1 MDRRH
6 LEYFLA
12 IAESGSFTRAAAVL
26 NIAQPSLSHTILI
39 LEREL
44 GAQLFER
51 LGRGVKLTSAG
62 QALLEPARRT
72 LGSFQLA
79 RAAVRSVANVGFGR
93 LSIITNTLWA
103 IEPLVQII
111 GEFRQVHR
119 EVQFTVADPQ
129 RRFDVLEHVRSGE
142 ADFGLVDGTPPTGVL
157 ESLWLVDHR
166 LVAVLPPQALP
177 GVRTVTLADLVP
189 FGLISTP
196 PGTALR
202 ELLNEELQE
211 AGESSEI
218 AVETAHLASIVPL
231 VLAGAGAALLPE
243 GLAAAAED
251 KGARVVAM
259 QKPRTAA
266 VHLIWRAGE
275 LTGPA
280 EHFRTI
286 AAALFQSSDR
296 HFLSEQ

>member
-12 IAESGSFTRAAAVL
+12 IAESGSFTRAAAGL
-26 NIAQPSLSHTILI
+26 NIAQPSLSHTILM

-51 LGRGVKLTSAG
+51 LGRGVKLTPAG

-72 LGSFQLA
+72 LGSFQFA
-79 RAAVRSVANVGFGR
+79 QAAVRSVASVGFGR
-93 LSIITNTLWA
+93 LSVITNTLWA

-111 GEFRQVHR
+111 GEFRQLHR
-119 EVQFTVADPQ
+119 GVQFTVADPQ
-129 RRFDVLEHVRSGE
+129 RRFEVLEQVRSGD

-177 GVRTVTLADLVP
+177 GMRAVTLADLVP

-202 ELLNEELQE
+202 ELLDEELQA

-218 AVETAHLASIVPL
+218 AVETAHLASVVPL

-243 GLAAAAED
+243 GLAAAAAD
-251 KGARVVAM
+251 KGARVLAM

-266 VHLIWRAGE
+266 VHLIWRAGD

-280 EHFRTI
+280 QQFRTI
-286 AAALFQSSDR
+286 AAALFR
-296 HFLSEQ
+296 AVR

>member
-12 IAESGSFTRAAAVL
+12 IAESGSFTRAAAGL
-26 NIAQPSLSHTILI
+26 NIAQPSLSHTITM

-51 LGRGVKLTSAG
+51 LGRGVKLTPAG

-72 LGSFQLA
+72 LGSFQFA
-79 RAAVRSVANVGFGR
+79 QAAVRSVANVGFGQ
-93 LSIITNTLWA
+93 LSVITNTLWA

-111 GEFRQVHR
+111 GEFRQVHPG
-119 EVQFTVADPQ
+119 VQFTVADPQ
-129 RRFDVLEHVRSGE
+129 RRFEVLEQVRSGD

-157 ESLWLVDHR
+157 ESLWLVNHR

-177 GVRTVTLADLVP
+177 AARTVTLAELVP

-202 ELLNEELQE
+202 ELLDEELQA

-218 AVETAHLASIVPL
+218 AVETAHLASVVPL
-231 VLAGAGAALLPE
+231 VLAGAGATLLPE
-243 GLAAAAED
+243 GLAAAAAD

-266 VHLIWRAGE
+266 VHLIWRAGD
-275 LTGPA
+275 LTGTA
-280 EHFRTI
+280 ERFRAM
-286 AAALFQSSDR
+286 AATLFRATDR
-296 HFLSEQ
+296 